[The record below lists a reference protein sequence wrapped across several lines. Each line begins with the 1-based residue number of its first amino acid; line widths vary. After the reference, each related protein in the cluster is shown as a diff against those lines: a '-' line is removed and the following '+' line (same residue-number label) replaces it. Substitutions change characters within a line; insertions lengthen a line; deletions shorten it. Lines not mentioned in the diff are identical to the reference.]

1 MTNHIQLTAP
11 EAQTLTDRAIQLA
24 DDLART
30 LVAIHDGNGHRA
42 LGYKSFRAYCAAH
55 FEPSLSTIYR
65 MMRRERARDALAECL
80 NLTRFTNGA
89 LEALA
94 GIDDDHI
101 RTVAEIA
108 AQAETGDIGVQ
119 AVKAVQAAITETL
132 ITGAVVDAVGN
143 QYRIDDV
150 MADGVKGMLRENF
163 LCDGKREYLA
173 ANVPVYISDFRKS
186 TAADHIR
193 WVTFH
198 VDAKYLAHVEG
209 PVFISIWREQS

>member
-11 EAQTLTDRAIQLA
+11 EAQMLTDRAVQLA

-30 LVAIHDGNGHRA
+30 LVAIHDGNGHRV

-65 MMRRERARDALAECL
+65 MMRRERARDALAECV

-94 GIDDDHI
+94 GIDDKHI
-101 RTVAEIA
+101 RMVAEIA
-108 AQAETGDIGVQ
+108 AQSETGDIGVQ

-132 ITGAVVDAVGN
+132 VTGAVVDADGN
-143 QYRIDDV
+143 QYTVSDV
-150 MADGVKGMLRENF
+150 MVDGVRGTLREGF
-163 LCDGKREYLA
+163 LRDCRGGAIGRQCA
-173 ANVPVYISDFRKS
+173 S
-186 TAADHIR
+186 
-193 WVTFH
+193 
-198 VDAKYLAHVEG
+198 G
-209 PVFISIWREQS
+209 